1 MSFNIHGEYK
11 GIITKKDLQKV
22 FWRSIPMEH
31 AWNYERMM
39 HSGFCFAMLPI
50 LRKLY
55 PKKED
60 YIEAMQRH
68 MELYNVTP
76 YISTLP
82 LGIAA
87 AMEENRAEDI
97 ENFDTD
103 SITNVKTAFMG
114 PLSGIGDSIY
124 WGTIRVIA
132 MGIGTSLAIKG
143 NILGPILFW
152 LCFNIPNFGI
162 RYLLTFIGYR
172 FGAETMERLEKTG
185 LMESVM
191 QAASILGLT
200 VAGAMTAEMVYL
212 TVPITI
218 GIGEEATTIQS
229 ILDGIIPCLLPLGLF
244 GVVYYLLKKKKVKPL
259 VMMFILMGIGILGA
273 YFGFLE

>member
-1 MSFNIHGEYK
+1 MSFKLHEEYK
-11 GIITKKDLQKV
+11 GVITKKDLQKV

-50 LRKLY
+50 LKKLY
-55 PKKED
+55 PKRED

-82 LGIAA
+82 LGIAT
-87 AMEENRAEDI
+87 AMEDKRAADMG
-97 ENFDTD
+97 NFDTD

-124 WGTIRVIA
+124 WGTLRVIA

-152 LCFNIPNFGI
+152 LCFNIPNFVI
-162 RYLLTFIGYR
+162 RYILTFIGYQ
-172 FGAETMERLEKTG
+172 FGTETLERLEKTG
-185 LMESVM
+185 LMGKVM
-191 QAASILGLT
+191 QAASVLGLT
-200 VAGAMTAEMVYL
+200 VAGAMTAEMVYV

-218 GIGEEATTIQS
+218 GIGDEATTVQS
-229 ILDGIIPCLLPLGLF
+229 ILDGIVPGILPLTLF
-244 GVVYYLLKKKKVKPL
+244 GIVYYLFKKNKVKPL
-259 VMMFILMGIGILGA
+259 IMMFLLMGLGILGA
-273 YFGFLE
+273 YFGFLA